1 MSEDPCPNCK
11 KVGALSRHYTYQ
23 DKAIIGTSDARFPK
37 AALQPKLV
45 LITKRE
51 RSCLDCGYI
60 ETKVARID
68 RNPERMLSAQRA

>member
-1 MSEDPCPNCK
+1 MMSEEPCPNCE
-11 KVGALSRHYTYQ
+11 KVGVLSRPYTYQ
-23 DKAIIGTSDARFPK
+23 DKAIIGTSDARFPQ
-37 AALQPKLV
+37 APLEPKPV

-68 RNPERMLSAQRA
+68 RNPERMLSGT